1 MLNKKGT
8 TLAEVIISI
17 ALISVVLVFMIRLLI
32 NLNNMQTNTTYATGN
47 QVNRA
52 EILRMIGND
61 LNNKDIAS
69 ITDNSDANNLN
80 ITFGFTDGTRAS
92 ISTTSEIFTY
102 TSSDNTLRRWII
114 EDGSIYVNRAKVY
127 YSADS
132 KAENNKIYTLI
143 IDIEVHT
150 INEEND
156 VENNNRLDDIIISYM
171 GSVEDFSTP
180 LSCLGQGC

>member
-32 NLNNMQTNTTYATGN
+32 DLNNMQTNTTYATGN

-127 YSADS
+127 YRADT

-156 VENNNRLDDIIISYM
+156 VENNNTLDDIIISYM